1 MIRAKPV
8 GRGAASR
15 KYDILTALGSH
26 ALSLGK
32 SEQRRVLRLMTLITA
47 RYNWAHDE
55 LSVGQRD
62 IAKMWSCDERTV
74 KREMAWLRAKGWL
87 VVHTQGAR
95 GRVSKYGLGL
105 DQILIDTQT
114 TWDAVGPDF
123 QTRMSIEQTG
133 ADPEPSNVVPLKPTG
148 PVPMPDISDGTEWA
162 LAQAILHQENPA
174 QFSAWFAALKRSD
187 RVAGR
192 VQLRAPTRFHA
203 AYVLTHLIP
212 TLTRACQSVDA
223 DVTGVEIIV

>member
-74 KREMAWLRAKGWL
+74 KREMAWFRAKGWL
-87 VVHTQGAR
+87 IVQTQGAR

-105 DQILIDTQT
+105 NQIFVDTQNI
-114 TWDAVGPDF
+114 WEAVGPDF

-133 ADPEPSNVVPLKPTG
+133 ADPEPSNVVPLNSTQSVAG
-148 PVPMPDISDGTEWA
+148 PDISDGSEWA

-174 QFSAWFAALKRSD
+174 QYSAWFAALKRSD
-187 RVAGR
+187 RIAGR
-192 VQLRAPTRFHA
+192 VQLRAPTKFHA

-212 TLTRACQSVDA
+212 TITRACQSVDG
-223 DVTGVEIIV
+223 DVTGIEIIV